1 MDDGFRGGSGWTK
14 LFAFIA
20 LKDVMTPLR
29 SLRGSN
35 HDELL
40 LMVSQEGRLF
50 TLDLNIETQDY
61 VQVPNMDDDQN
72 SIFHKYVA
80 V

>member
-1 MDDGFRGGSGWTK
+1 MGLWLLDDSFGGGGGWTK
-14 LFAFIA
+14 LFAFTSLEDI
-20 LKDVMTPLR
+20 VTPLR

-50 TLDLNIETQDY
+50 TFDLDIET
-61 VQVPNMDDDQN
+61 
-72 SIFHKYVA
+72 
-80 V
+80 